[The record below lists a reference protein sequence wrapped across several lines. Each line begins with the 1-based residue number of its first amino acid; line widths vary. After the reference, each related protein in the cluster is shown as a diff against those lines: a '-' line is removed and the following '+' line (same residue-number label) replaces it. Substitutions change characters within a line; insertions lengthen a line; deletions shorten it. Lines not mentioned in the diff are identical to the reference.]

1 MPWEVKCLLEEHEGL
16 SLTAQHPCESL
27 VWRLTSIT
35 SALEVGGRRDG
46 PHLRSSVPD
55 RKKKSKWKVISE

>member
-1 MPWEVKCLLEEHEGL
+1 MLWEVKCLLEEHEGL

-35 SALEVGGRRDG
+35 SALEVGVRERWT
-46 PHLRSSVPD
+46 PSAF
-55 RKKKSKWKVISE
+55 KCA